1 VTDAATDAVLQAV
14 AEDLVGGLSR
24 PELAGRVA
32 AVTGGA
38 SGIGAA
44 TVALLRQQGAIVE
57 VADLPD
63 VDVTDEASVVAFFD
77 DIMATHGRL
86 DLAANC
92 AGVNGQYGSVADL
105 SLDEWRRVLDV
116 NLTGVFLCLRE
127 EVRRMDHG
135 SIVNVTSGAGLRG
148 FANLPQYVASK
159 HGVVGLTRSAALE
172 YARRGIRVN
181 AVAPGSIRTPMLEAF
196 CHGDEEALANMG
208 RMAPMGRLGTP
219 DEVAAAIVWLSSD
232 AASFVTGLILS
243 ADGGVSAA

>member
-1 VTDAATDAVLQAV
+1 VTDAAADAMLQAV
-14 AEDLVGGLSR
+14 AADLVGALSGT
-24 PELAGRVA
+24 EMAGRVA
-32 AVTGGA
+32 VVTGGA

-44 TVALLRQQGAIVE
+44 TVALLRRQGAVVE

-63 VDVTDEASVVAFFD
+63 VDVTDEASVVSFFD
-77 DIMATHGRL
+77 RVIADHGRL
-86 DLAANC
+86 DVAANC

-127 EVRRMDHG
+127 EVRHMGRG

-172 YARRGIRVN
+172 YARRGIRIN
-181 AVAPGSIRTPMLEAF
+181 AVAPGSIRTPMLESF
-196 CHGDEEALANMG
+196 CHGDEDALANMG

-232 AASFVTGLILS
+232 AASFICGLILS